1 MPRTARLTALGHPHH
16 VTHRGFERQRVFFGE
31 ADYRSYLRIL
41 RQETQRTGT
50 AIWAYCLMP
59 NHVHLILTPSR
70 PDGLGRCMGETSR
83 SFARLVN
90 RRQDRAGALWQ
101 SRFYSAAL
109 DEPHLLE
116 AVRYVLLNPVRANL
130 CGHAARW
137 PWSSYR
143 AHQAECSDIIEA
155 TALASRICA
164 WEAFLAKG
172 TTRDAANQI
181 RSAVTAG
188 RPMGSTSFA
197 ADIARAHGVKLPDRG
212 RGRPQKAPTS
222 EMGDASTE

>member
-1 MPRTARLTALGHPHH
+1 MPRTARLIALGHPHH

-31 ADYRSYLRIL
+31 ADYGSYLSIL
-41 RQETQRTGT
+41 QQETQRTGT

-70 PDGLGRCMGETSR
+70 PDGLGRCMGEASR

-90 RRQDRAGALWQ
+90 RRQDRPGALWQ

-130 CGHAARW
+130 CGHAGLW
-137 PWSSYR
+137 PWLSYR

-155 TALASRICA
+155 AALASRVYA

-181 RSAVTAG
+181 RAAVTAG
-188 RPMGSTSFA
+188 RPMGAKSFA

-212 RGRPQKAPTS
+212 RGRPPKTTTS
-222 EMGDASTE
+222 ETGDANR